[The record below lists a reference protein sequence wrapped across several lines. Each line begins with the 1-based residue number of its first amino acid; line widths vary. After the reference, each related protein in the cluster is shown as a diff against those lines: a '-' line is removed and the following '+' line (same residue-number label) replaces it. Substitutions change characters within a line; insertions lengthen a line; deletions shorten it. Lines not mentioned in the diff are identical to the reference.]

1 MGLREFGDMANF
13 AVERSLE
20 TVDSH
25 TCGQPTRVI
34 LDGTGITPGS
44 SPQEARKYL
53 AEKVP
58 WVRRLAIL
66 EPRGHRSM
74 FGAALIPP
82 GPGQTIWGVV
92 FMDAAT
98 YPDMC
103 GHATIGTA
111 TTLVEL
117 GLVKHPQALRDGT
130 FSFAM
135 NSPAG
140 TLELEATTKDGRC
153 ESISFRT
160 PLAYFVGSVE
170 LTLDNK
176 SQVQVDIAYGGQ
188 YYAFLPASA
197 VGLAIQPDIIDALI
211 AAAGRV
217 RPLLAQH
224 FKVVDKRTGLVP
236 EVGNVVWT
244 APPEGQGA
252 DARNVPVSQAGSFDR
267 SPCGTATCARM
278 ATLVA
283 QKQLAVGESFVNE
296 SILGTRYYGKV
307 IAANTEVEN
316 GIVPQVTGSA
326 WLTAHSRLLLDERD
340 PLSLGYLIGGGKAVI

>member
-1 MGLREFGDMANF
+1 MGLGELVDIVNF
-13 AVERSLE
+13 PAGRSLE

-34 LDGTGITPGS
+34 LDGTGITPGL
-44 SPQEARKYL
+44 SPRDAQKYL
-53 AEKVP
+53 AEKAP
-58 WVRRLAIL
+58 WVRRIAIL

-74 FGAALIPP
+74 FGAVLIPP
-82 GPGQTIWGVV
+82 KHPQAIWGVA

-117 GLVKHPQALRDGT
+117 GLVKHPQGLRDGT
-130 FSFAM
+130 FSFTM

-153 ESISFRT
+153 ESIGFRA

-170 LTLDNK
+170 LTLDNG
-176 SQVQVDIAYGGQ
+176 SQAQVDVAYGGQ

-224 FKVVDKRTGLVP
+224 FKVIDQRTGRVP
-236 EVGNVVWT
+236 DVGNIVWT
-244 APPEGQGA
+244 APPGGHGA

-278 ATLVA
+278 AILVA
-283 QKQLAVGESFVNE
+283 QKLLAVGGNFVNE
-296 SILGTRYYGKV
+296 SILGTHYYGRV
-307 IAANTEVEN
+307 IAVNTEVEN

-326 WLTAHSRLLLDERD
+326 WLTAHSRLLLDDRD
-340 PLSLGYLIGGGKAVI
+340 PLGLGYLIGGGKAVM

>member
-1 MGLREFGDMANF
+1 MNLRHF
-13 AVERSLE
+13 ADVADFTVERSLE

-34 LDGTGITPGS
+34 LEGTGIAPGLTP
-44 SPQEARKYL
+44 PEAQKYL

-58 WVRRLAIL
+58 WVRRIAIL

-74 FGAALIPP
+74 FGAVLIPP
-82 GPGQTIWGVV
+82 KPPQTIWGVA

-117 GLVKHPQALRDGT
+117 GLVKHPQGLHDGT
-130 FSFAM
+130 FSFTM

-140 TLELEATTKDGRC
+140 ILELEATTKDGRC
-153 ESISFRT
+153 ESIGFQT
-160 PLAYFVGSVE
+160 PLAYFVGSVR
-170 LTLDNK
+170 LTLDNGT
-176 SQVQVDIAYGGQ
+176 QVDVDVAYGGQ
-188 YYAFLPASA
+188 YYGFLPAPS
-197 VGLAIQPDIIDALI
+197 VGLAIQPDNIDALI
-211 AAAGRV
+211 AAAGPV
-217 RPLLAQH
+217 RSLLAQH
-224 FKVVDKRTGLVP
+224 FKAIDQLTGLVP
-236 EVGNVVWT
+236 HVGNIVWT
-244 APPEGQGA
+244 AAPMGEGA

-283 QKQLAVGESFVNE
+283 QKLLAVGDNFVNE

-307 IAANTEVEN
+307 IAANAEVEN

-326 WLTAHSRLLLDERD
+326 WLTARSRLLLDERD
-340 PLSLGYLIGGGKAVI
+340 PLGLGYLISGGKADI